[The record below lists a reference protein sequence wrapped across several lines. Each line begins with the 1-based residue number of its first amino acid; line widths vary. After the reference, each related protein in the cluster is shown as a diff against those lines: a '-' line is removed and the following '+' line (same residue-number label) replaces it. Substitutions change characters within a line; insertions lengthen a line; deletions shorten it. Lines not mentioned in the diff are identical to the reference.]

1 MDDVSAAPVPQ
12 PRAVTADPESEAPS
26 APAPDA
32 EPAAVPEAAAAP
44 GTDAETAS
52 DTDAATASAPGVAS
66 ASPGGGSGRRSLA
79 AGLLLG
85 AAGAT
90 VVLLASGRT
99 WAEGL
104 AATGGGALPLT
115 ADGRDVTGA
124 PAALA
129 VVGLAALLAVFAVRG
144 VGRRTV
150 AVLLALSGLGATVS
164 AWAGASDS
172 TALDEQAARTTGDT
186 AATINA
192 LTHTA
197 WPYVTAAGGL
207 LILLAGLLALRYG
220 DRWPTMSGRY
230 ERDGTPRPRRAPRTD
245 PDPDRPEELWKA
257 LDRGEDPTGRAPAG
271 HRSDTPDG

>member
-1 MDDVSAAPVPQ
+1 MSAAPVPQ
-12 PRAVTADPESEAPS
+12 PRAVTADPASEAPS
-26 APAPDA
+26 VAAPDA
-32 EPAAVPEAAAAP
+32 EPGAAPEATAAP
-44 GTDAETAS
+44 GTDTAPGTTAGPGTDTAPGSGAAAAPAPGTAS
-52 DTDAATASAPGVAS
+52 D
-66 ASPGGGSGRRSLA
+66 SPGGGSSRRSLA

-85 AAGAT
+85 AVGAT
-90 VVLLASGRT
+90 VVLLASGQT

-104 AATGGGALPLT
+104 AATSGGALPLT
-115 ADGRDVTGA
+115 ADGQDVTGA

-129 VVGLAALLAVFAVRG
+129 IVGLAALVAVFAVRG

-164 AWAGASDS
+164 AWVGASDS

-220 DRWPTMSGRY
+220 SRWPTMSGRY
-230 ERDGTPRPRRAPRTD
+230 ERDGTPRPRKAPRTA

-257 LDRGEDPTGRAPAG
+257 LDRGEDPTG
-271 HRSDTPDG
+271 